1 MLKMRDGRSVYRAL
15 FTLAIPISLQN
26 LITFAVGFADNL
38 MVGTLGDTAI
48 SAVYMGTQVQTFLT
62 MMIGG
67 LSGAMLILIAQYWG
81 KRDLTSIRRIAAI
94 ALRAGLCIG
103 LLLTIASLFFTRPI
117 LYLLTPDKAVVEAAV
132 PYLQITGCS
141 CLFFSLSQ
149 IFIAMMRGV
158 ENARI
163 GMFISAQALVI
174 NVTLNYVFIFGF
186 LGVIPAMGIAGAAIA
201 TLISRLFEAGAAAWY
216 VLRRE
221 EVLRWRFSH
230 LFVPCGVLVRDFVR
244 YGGPVMAGDLVWSI
258 NTFCQSMVVGRLMD
272 EAIAA
277 ASIMNQMNNLMYVWI
292 SGLSAAVG
300 ILTGMLV
307 GGGETEKIRPYAR
320 LVQRLF
326 LLVGGFSCAVI
337 LLLRGPFLSLYSITE
352 ETGAIAYQL
361 MGLLSVTI
369 IGTCY
374 QAACL
379 AGLVK
384 AGGDTSFVFKND
396 TIFVFGVVLPSS
408 FLALSLGAPAWVVMA
423 CLKCDQILK
432 CLVAVVKINRFNW
445 MKNVT
450 REPAAPACPG
460 AK

>member
-81 KRDLTSIRRIAAI
+81 KRDLDSIRRIAAI

-149 IFIAMMRGV
+149 ILIAMMRGV

-163 GMFISAQALVI
+163 GMFISAEALVI

-186 LGVIPAMGIAGAAIA
+186 LGVIPAMGITGAAIA
-201 TLISRLFEAGAAAWY
+201 TLISRIFEAGAAAWY

-244 YGGPVMAGDLVWSI
+244 YGGPVMAGDLVLEHQH
-258 NTFCQSMVVGRLMD
+258 FLPEHGGR
-272 EAIAA
+272 
-277 ASIMNQMNNLMYVWI
+277 
-292 SGLSAAVG
+292 
-300 ILTGMLV
+300 
-307 GGGETEKIRPYAR
+307 
-320 LVQRLF
+320 
-326 LLVGGFSCAVI
+326 
-337 LLLRGPFLSLYSITE
+337 
-352 ETGAIAYQL
+352 
-361 MGLLSVTI
+361 
-369 IGTCY
+369 
-374 QAACL
+374 
-379 AGLVK
+379 
-384 AGGDTSFVFKND
+384 
-396 TIFVFGVVLPSS
+396 
-408 FLALSLGAPAWVVMA
+408 PA
-423 CLKCDQILK
+423 D
-432 CLVAVVKINRFNW
+432 
-445 MKNVT
+445 
-450 REPAAPACPG
+450 G
-460 AK
+460 